1 MGIERLDEKIRLTKE
16 EQHLVQEEMDVL
28 DSDLGRLEDELEEC
42 RQNCPS
48 RAGVVFPAMDIRY
61 KVVKTGDAQAD
72 LTSDEKLN
80 LDQQVQETDSD
91 LAIEE
96 GVKRDAVGKFD
107 LEELLTVEG
116 DLFDV
121 ESKNAISGL
130 RGTQEDVMEDK
141 SINEKG
147 SKSCDEKLVVEEE
160 IPKCQESDGNEK
172 EADRRLNV
180 EQRSAAL
187 VCKVAEVIID
197 CDSD

>member
-1 MGIERLDEKIRLTKE
+1 MSEEKVRQHMMNYMIEKIERLDVKIRLTKE

-80 LDQQVQETDSD
+80 LDQEVQETDSD

-96 GVKRDAVGKFD
+96 GVKRDTVGKFD
-107 LEELLTVEG
+107 LEEILM
-116 DLFDV
+116 V
-121 ESKNAISGL
+121 ESPCVL
-130 RGTQEDVMEDK
+130 ED
-141 SINEKG
+141 
-147 SKSCDEKLVVEEE
+147 LEEGV
-160 IPKCQESDGNEK
+160 KRD
-172 EADRRLNV
+172 
-180 EQRSAAL
+180 
-187 VCKVAEVIID
+187 
-197 CDSD
+197 

>member
-1 MGIERLDEKIRLTKE
+1 MGGLPQRISI
-16 EQHLVQEEMDVL
+16 
-28 DSDLGRLEDELEEC
+28 S
-42 RQNCPS
+42 N
-48 RAGVVFPAMDIRY
+48 
-61 KVVKTGDAQAD
+61 
-72 LTSDEKLN
+72 
-80 LDQQVQETDSD
+80 
-91 LAIEE
+91 
-96 GVKRDAVGKFD
+96 GKFD
-107 LEELLTVEG
+107 LEELLMVESPCVLEDLEEPLTVEG

-141 SINEKG
+141 SINVKG